1 MTMSQIRCK
10 CGADLTDDEIIE
22 QHIGT
27 DGVHYRR
34 YQCACGR
41 VIDVP
46 ERRETSED
54 DKSQANKLRG
64 QA

>member
-10 CGADLTDDEIIE
+10 CGADLTDDEVIE

-46 ERRETSED
+46 ERREICED
-54 DKSQANKLRG
+54 DKSQADIIRSK
-64 QA
+64 A